1 MVGYKYNTE
10 QEAID
15 AVALCNEYYGI
26 PVSED
31 SVTQTFTD
39 YFYNESIGY
48 YIIYSE
54 ELQQVLGNPQE
65 IIIILNKL

>member
-1 MVGYKYNTE
+1 
-10 QEAID
+10 
-15 AVALCNEYYGI
+15 
-26 PVSED
+26 VSED

-39 YFYNESIGY
+39 YFFNESIGY